1 MAEIRKVAIVTG
13 GSRGIG
19 AAIAVRLAQ
28 DGFDV
33 LLSYSSSSSTDAD
46 QVTKSI
52 RSLGREAH
60 AYRGDVADP
69 GCARSMF
76 DLAESWFGGV
86 DVLVINAGI
95 MLLSRISDMEDD
107 AFDREIAVNLKG
119 AFYFMREA
127 AKRIR
132 DGGSLVS
139 ISTSVVATRRE
150 TYGAYAATK
159 AGVEVL
165 SQVMSKEMRGRRIS
179 VNAVAPGPTAT
190 RLLLEGLSADFVEQI
205 AKNSPYERL
214 GTPDDIA
221 ATVAFL
227 CSPGGAWING
237 QVIRVNGGTV

>member
-1 MAEIRKVAIVTG
+1 MAETRKVAIITG

-28 DGFDV
+28 DGFNIV
-33 LLSYSSSSSTDAD
+33 LSYSSSSSTDAD

-60 AYRGDVADP
+60 AYCGDVADP
-69 GCARSMF
+69 CCARKMF
-76 DLAESWFGGV
+76 DLAESSLGGV

-95 MLLSRISDMEDD
+95 MLLSRISDMEDE
-107 AFDREIAVNLKG
+107 AFDREVDVNLKG

-127 AKRIR
+127 SKRMR
-132 DGGSLVS
+132 DGGSVVS

-159 AGVEVL
+159 AAVEML
-165 SQVMSKEMRGRRIS
+165 SQVLSKEMRGRRIS

-190 RLLLEGLSADFVEQI
+190 RLLLEGLSADFIEQI
-205 AKNSPYERL
+205 SKSSPYERL

-227 CSPGGAWING
+227 CSPGGSWING
-237 QVIRVNGGTV
+237 QVIRVNGGTI